1 MSAHDILVVRASL
14 PRLLVYNSCMSVIQ
28 AEKEEG
34 LRALWPEEWDSTS
47 SVSKNG
53 ASLPAAVLLPYAF
66 LTPGWSGWEYLS
78 QGG

>member
-34 LRALWPEEWDSTS
+34 L
-47 SVSKNG
+47 
-53 ASLPAAVLLPYAF
+53 
-66 LTPGWSGWEYLS
+66 
-78 QGG
+78 